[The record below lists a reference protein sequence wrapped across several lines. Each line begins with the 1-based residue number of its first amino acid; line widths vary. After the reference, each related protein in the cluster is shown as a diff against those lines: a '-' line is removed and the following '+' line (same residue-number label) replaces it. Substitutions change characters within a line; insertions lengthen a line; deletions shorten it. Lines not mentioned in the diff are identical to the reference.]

1 MSVCEQSG
9 IIKDRGFKRVIKRIF
24 STAKFL
30 AMALVANGV
39 IGSMAVYAPEASATT
54 QVHGVRVWKAPDH
67 TRFVFDLNKAVSH
80 QVFTLDDPHRVVIDL
95 KKSSAK
101 KNFNKLDLGN
111 TPVTQ
116 VRTAR
121 QDNGDL
127 RIVLDAKE
135 ALQPKSFV
143 LPPNQQYGHR
153 LVLDLYDK
161 SYQPVKTEQSV
172 YKSVV
177 TDSSSGNA
185 DRSYRD
191 IVVAID
197 AGHGGE
203 DPGASGPNGTKEKT
217 VVLQIARE
225 LANQLKREKGIRPV
239 LIRDGDYYLKLDK
252 RRLLASEKYNADMF
266 ISIHADAFTDST
278 AKGASVYTL
287 SRKGATSGMARYLAE
302 KQNQADLIGGVYVEE
317 DNELIRKLIVDLAME
332 GVLEHSFYVGK
343 SILGEMGSVA
353 QLHKNRVEQAGFL
366 VLKSPKMVSILVET
380 GFISN
385 PQEERLLRSSSHQK
399 KMASAIVKGVQSY
412 FNQYPIPGTYH
423 AQKRQASGQY
433 AKHKIRSGDTLSAIA
448 DNYQVSVHAIRRM
461 NGMKNDT
468 IQVGKVLLIP

>member
-1 MSVCEQSG
+1 M
-9 IIKDRGFKRVIKRIF
+9 IKRIF
-24 STAKFL
+24 RAAKFL
-30 AMALVANGV
+30 AIVLVANGV
-39 IGSMAVYAPEASATT
+39 IGSMAFYAPEASAAT
-54 QVHGVRVWKAPDH
+54 QVKGVRVWKAPDH

-80 QVFTLDDPHRVVIDL
+80 HVFTLDDPHRVVIDL

-101 KNFNKLDLGN
+101 KIFGTLDLGN
-111 TPVTQ
+111 TAVTQ
-116 VRTAR
+116 VRAAK
-121 QDNGDL
+121 QDNGNL
-127 RIVLDAKE
+127 RIVLDASQ

-143 LPPNQQYGHR
+143 LAPNQQYGHR

-161 SYQPVKTEQSV
+161 SHQTVKTEQSV
-172 YKSVV
+172 YKPVA
-177 TDSSSGNA
+177 TASSAG
-185 DRSYRD
+185 RRYRD

-203 DPGASGPNGTKEKT
+203 DPGASGRNGTKEKT

-252 RRLLASEKYNADMF
+252 RRRLASEKHNADMF
-266 ISIHADAFTDST
+266 ISIHADAFTDSS

-302 KQNQADLIGGVYVEE
+302 KENKADLIGGVHLEE
-317 DNELIRKLIVDLAME
+317 DNEQVRKLIVDLAME

-353 QLHKNRVEQAGFL
+353 RLHKNRVEQAGFM
-366 VLKSPKMVSILVET
+366 VLKSPEMVSILVET

-385 PQEERLLRSSSHQK
+385 PQEERLLRSRAHQK
-399 KMASAIVKGVQSY
+399 KMASAIVKGVRSY

-433 AKHKIRSGDTLSAIA
+433 AKHKIRRGDTLSAIA
-448 DNYQVSVHAIRRM
+448 DNYQVSVNAIRRM
-461 NGMKNDT
+461 NGMKNDA